1 METYYT
7 AYTKLL
13 DFKTYYFVKK
23 FSVFPELKDVPPF
36 MESYGMHTDFNR
48 APGFPQ
54 VRKDG
59 YVEEPIIT
67 SGDDLVAVG
76 QFLKE
81 GKTSYTAEDVVRY
94 LLGPFMNVGQATA

>member
-48 APGFPQ
+48 ACSIAGLTDETIKAGLLQQAEASRHSAKVVDLGNTLLPG
-54 VRKDG
+54 
-59 YVEEPIIT
+59 IT
-67 SGDDLVAVG
+67 AAG
-76 QFLKE
+76 
-81 GKTSYTAEDVVRY
+81 
-94 LLGPFMNVGQATA
+94 